1 MNKLNFRLS
10 NWIFMYVSTFL
21 LNRIMPTRSLINI
34 NEFSVT
40 EDIRNKP
47 LIACLYSKLYYS
59 ISNIGKLNQLQ
70 EKGIRFHYVGCLVI
84 KFNRK
89 NWLGGHYM
97 LKKRLERKL
106 KELSRYRL
114 LELLQNGG
122 TIIYQNWSHYTAHSN

>member
-1 MNKLNFRLS
+1 
-10 NWIFMYVSTFL
+10 MYVSTFL

-70 EKGIRFHYVGCLVI
+70 EKGISGFI
-84 KFNRK
+84 M
-89 NWLGGHYM
+89 LGA
-97 LKKRLERKL
+97 
-106 KELSRYRL
+106 
-114 LELLQNGG
+114 
-122 TIIYQNWSHYTAHSN
+122 WSSSLTGRTG